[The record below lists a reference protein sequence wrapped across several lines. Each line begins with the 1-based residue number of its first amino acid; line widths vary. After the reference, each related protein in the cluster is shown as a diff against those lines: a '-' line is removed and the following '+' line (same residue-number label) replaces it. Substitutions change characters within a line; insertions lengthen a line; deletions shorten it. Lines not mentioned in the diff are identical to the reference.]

1 MAGIGFVL
9 KKLSDQKNLS
19 GLFRAFIYS
28 TFISSGPW
36 LFSIIALSIILTLG
50 SKILH
55 LNGLRTFQII
65 IIYNFSF
72 SFVLY
77 GCFSLVITRFIS
89 DAIYNEEPS
98 LITGMMFGS
107 MIILYILAFPAVYWF
122 YFAINVSKGIAL
134 SASINFMVIIGVWHI
149 STFLSTLKSYKSISF
164 SFLIGMIF
172 AIVAAHYLGVRYST
186 IGMINGFS
194 LGVCTILAI
203 LFSFVFYEYP
213 FKINRPFY
221 FLKYFVKYWPLAIS
235 GIAYSLAIW
244 VDKWIIWFSPDG
256 VKSEIGLRYDLNYSS
271 AVFFGFLTIIPALG
285 FFMFAIETIFYER
298 ILDFYD
304 SLKEKATYDEI
315 MINQKK
321 LINSFFTGIFD
332 FTILQGAITLVVV
345 LTAHRILSLL
355 HIPMT
360 QLSIFRYSVLSAF
373 YILFVNYFVIVLYY
387 FDDKKRAMLI
397 NLTFLGTNIFFTIYS
412 VKLGF
417 DYYGM
422 GLFISSVITFVFAG
436 FLTFDYIKNL
446 PYHTFI
452 TKNKKSKY

>member
-1 MAGIGFVL
+1 
-9 KKLSDQKNLS
+9 
-19 GLFRAFIYS
+19 
-28 TFISSGPW
+28 
-36 LFSIIALSIILTLG
+36 
-50 SKILH
+50 
-55 LNGLRTFQII
+55 
-65 IIYNFSF
+65 
-72 SFVLY
+72 
-77 GCFSLVITRFIS
+77 
-89 DAIYNEEPS
+89 
-98 LITGMMFGS
+98 
-107 MIILYILAFPAVYWF
+107 
-122 YFAINVSKGIAL
+122 
-134 SASINFMVIIGVWHI
+134 
-149 STFLSTLKSYKSISF
+149 
-164 SFLIGMIF
+164 
-172 AIVAAHYLGVRYST
+172 
-186 IGMINGFS
+186 
-194 LGVCTILAI
+194 
-203 LFSFVFYEYP
+203 
-213 FKINRPFY
+213 
-221 FLKYFVKYWPLAIS
+221 
-235 GIAYSLAIW
+235 
-244 VDKWIIWFSPDG
+244 
-256 VKSEIGLRYDLNYSS
+256 
-271 AVFFGFLTIIPALG
+271 
-285 FFMFAIETIFYER
+285 
-298 ILDFYD
+298 
-304 SLKEKATYDEI
+304 